1 MMLTRNFVHGRRMTP
16 EVISNRTNKTQGVA
30 QPKRTASGSELTMTS
45 VYERLKNLQITLP
58 GVPPPVVDGYV
69 AAFVPFVRTGNVIYV
84 SGRVAKKEG
93 KPWTGKLGANITIE
107 EGKQAAR
114 DIAIELI
121 ATLQSAVGDLNK
133 ITRIVKLVVLVN
145 STPHFT
151 EPHVVANGAS
161 ELFIEVFE
169 ERGAHARSALGVS
182 QIPFGCCVEIEMV
195 VETFVSES
203 QCEL

>member
-1 MMLTRNFVHGRRMTP
+1 MPT
-16 EVISNRTNKTQGVA
+16 I
-30 QPKRTASGSELTMTS
+30 
-45 VYERLKNLQITLP
+45 YDRLKTLQITLP
-58 GVPPPVVDGYV
+58 DTPPSVVDGYV
-69 AAFVPFVRTGNVIYV
+69 ASFVPFVRTGNLIHF
-84 SGRVAKKEG
+84 SGRLAKKDG
-93 KPWTGKLGANITIE
+93 KLWVGKLGEEITVS

-114 DIAIELI
+114 GVAIELL
-121 ATLQSAVGDLNK
+121 AALQAAIGDLNDVR
-133 ITRIVKLVVLVN
+133 RIVKLLVFVN
-145 STPHFT
+145 SGPHFT

-203 QCEL
+203 ECEL

>member
-1 MMLTRNFVHGRRMTP
+1 MTM
-16 EVISNRTNKTQGVA
+16 ST
-30 QPKRTASGSELTMTS
+30 
-45 VYERLKNLQITLP
+45 VYERLEALQIKLP
-58 GVPPPVVDGYV
+58 DVQPPIVDGYV

-84 SGRVAKKEG
+84 SGRVAKKDGE
-93 KPWTGKLGANITIE
+93 PWTGKLGANITIE

-121 ATLQSAVGDLNK
+121 ATLQAAVGDLNK

-161 ELFIEVFE
+161 ELFIEVFG
-169 ERGAHARSALGVS
+169 ERGAHARSAVGVS

-203 QCEL
+203 ECEVYAYLRNVIRSSSVPPDRSKLAYWAGPE

>member
-1 MMLTRNFVHGRRMTP
+1 
-16 EVISNRTNKTQGVA
+16 
-30 QPKRTASGSELTMTS
+30 MTS

-69 AAFVPFVRTGNVIYV
+69 AAFVPFVR
-84 SGRVAKKEG
+84 RLAKKNG
-93 KPWTGKLGANITIE
+93 KLWCGKLGEEITTA

-114 DIAIELI
+114 SVAIELL
-121 ATLQSAVGDLNK
+121 ATLQAAIGDLNDLR
-133 ITRIVKLVVLVN
+133 RIVKLLVFVN
-145 STPHFT
+145 SGPHFT
-151 EPHVVANGAS
+151 EVHMVANGAS

-203 QCEL
+203 ECEL